1 LHLNQISSPVQPV
14 RRRSFGSEE
23 DYFAS
28 AKRISSPAIVED
40 FASDEEE
47 EEDGQSLLEK
57 ASIYMEKTL
66 GDHSPRSKVRFSP
79 DVCSSPRSKKIFV
92 PMRMHS
98 APITSLIRREDDD
111 ESALLASIRRRKP
124 FIPGS
129 ALRKTEIATTK
140 TGATTRL
147 RTNSTTRSNN
157 RDIIKPAFLE
167 HGCEGED
174 SSIGSLKKKSMLYIL
189 PPAPSLDTP
198 PEVKKK
204 KSRRRTLM
212 PPVVPALDVVAQ
224 PQQTTKTKRSSRR
237 SIMQDSTIN
246 I

>member
-111 ESALLASIRRRKP
+111 ESALLASIRRRK
-124 FIPGS
+124 
-129 ALRKTEIATTK
+129 
-140 TGATTRL
+140 
-147 RTNSTTRSNN
+147 
-157 RDIIKPAFLE
+157 
-167 HGCEGED
+167 
-174 SSIGSLKKKSMLYIL
+174 KSMLYIL